1 MKFLLIAVE
10 VIVGLLLI
18 GVVLLQRSK
27 DQGLGLA
34 FGAGMGESLFGSQ
47 AVNVLIKITVILSC
61 VFFLNTMI
69 LARLMRSQA
78 TSVRA
83 VPLEEQR
90 RGGVPARSKAPAGET
105 QSATPESKPIGNPV
119 FPVPAEPLSPV
130 APAAGSES
138 AGTVLPPAEPAPVAP

>member
-1 MKFLLIAVE
+1 MKFLLIAIE

-69 LARLMRSQA
+69 LARMMRSQA

-83 VPLEEQR
+83 VPLQEQR
-90 RGGVPARSKAPAGET
+90 RGG
-105 QSATPESKPIGNPV
+105 I
-119 FPVPAEPLSPV
+119 
-130 APAAGSES
+130 
-138 AGTVLPPAEPAPVAP
+138 